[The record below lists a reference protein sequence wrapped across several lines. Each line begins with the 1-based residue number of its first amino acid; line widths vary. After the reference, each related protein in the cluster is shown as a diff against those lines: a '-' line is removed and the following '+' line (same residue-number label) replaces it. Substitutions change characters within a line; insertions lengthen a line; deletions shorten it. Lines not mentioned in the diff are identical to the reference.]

1 MIPSTMPVSSLREIR
16 RAFDTETFD
25 KLQSNPEFL
34 RLFLLYGP
42 MEEIAPTLTNFDS
55 VKWFFLPMT
64 TPTLPTTYR
73 ST

>member
-1 MIPSTMPVSSLREIR
+1 MPVSSLREIR

-42 MEEIAPTLTNFDS
+42 MEEIAPTLTNFFCVSKAEGNWKLHLDS
-55 VKWFFLPMT
+55 VQWFFCL
-64 TPTLPTTYR
+64 
-73 ST
+73 